1 MSELSINNLFSVEGK
16 TAIVTGGSRGIGF
29 MIAQGFVENEAK
41 VYISARKAAAC
52 DEAASQLSKLGN
64 CISVPADL
72 STSTGREAFVNVI
85 KEKED
90 SIDILVNNAGAAW
103 GATFDSHPEHAY
115 DKVLGINV
123 KAPFFLTQAFLPM
136 LSKNAS
142 IENPSRVINIGSIDG
157 LYISSMPTV
166 PYGTSKAAIHHM
178 TKLLAVKFAGK
189 GITVNAIAPG
199 PFQSKM
205 TSAWLQGDTLKAI
218 QKSTPMRRI
227 GFPSD
232 MAGLALFLASPAGN
246 YINGAVIPI
255 DGGIHLA

>member
-1 MSELSINNLFSVEGK
+1 MANLSINNLFSVEGK

-29 MIAQGFVENEAK
+29 MIAQGYVENGAK

-52 DEAASQLSKLGN
+52 DEAADKLSQFGN

-72 STSTGREAFVNVI
+72 STSAGREAFVQVI
-85 KEKED
+85 TEKED
-90 SIDILVNNAGAAW
+90 SIDMLVNNAGAAW
-103 GATFDSHPEHAY
+103 GAPFESHPEHAY
-115 DKVLGINV
+115 DKVLGINL
-123 KAPFFLTQAFLPM
+123 KAPFFLTQAFLP
-136 LSKNAS
+136 LLAKDAT

-157 LYISSMPTV
+157 LYISSMDTV
-166 PYGTSKAAIHHM
+166 PYGTSKAAVHHM

-199 PFQSKM
+199 PFESKM
-205 TSAWLQGDTLKAI
+205 TAAWLQGDALKGI
-218 QKSTPMRRI
+218 EKSTPMRRI
-227 GFPSD
+227 GYASD
-232 MAGLALFLASPAGN
+232 MAGLALFLSSPAGN